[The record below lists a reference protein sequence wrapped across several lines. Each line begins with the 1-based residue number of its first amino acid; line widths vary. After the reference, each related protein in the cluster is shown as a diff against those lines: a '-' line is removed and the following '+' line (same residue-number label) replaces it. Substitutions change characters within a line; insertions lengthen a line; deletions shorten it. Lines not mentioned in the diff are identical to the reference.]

1 MEISVSIIYF
11 LCMFILCKT
20 AEITQTH
27 SVSEMQKHKDSHS
40 ANNSDTEGSNQFRFY
55 KRNDIL
61 VAEQT
66 QPHTNTKWSPWTP
79 IPNGHNLRYNTTN
92 LKENAVTSIVESD
105 VNIIVAAGN
114 NATRNN
120 TKLEQTVSNGTFN
133 EIFSNTTYQS
143 ASADY
148 NNRSH
153 VVTSS
158 SESTKSISNTH
169 NTKTRI
175 SHSKGMTYYF
185 WDTIFLI
192 LKCFKYHWKTGV
204 VDCVTARASTLLE
217 GLLGIGGNKRHQ
229 LLNKEQNELMP
240 YDEVLEES
248 PRNDEEGLQIGE
260 DDEYEDEDGDEEDV
274 YDEGTR
280 DSSEGELVRKS
291 NKKHTNK
298 NNQ

>member
-1 MEISVSIIYF
+1 
-11 LCMFILCKT
+11 MFILCKT

-27 SVSEMQKHKDSHS
+27 SLSETLKQKDFHS
-40 ANNSDTEGSNQFRFY
+40 ENNSDIEGSNKFKFY
-55 KRNDIL
+55 KRNDII
-61 VAEQT
+61 ASEQI

-79 IPNGHNLRYNTTN
+79 IPNGHNLRYNTSTN
-92 LKENAVTSIVESD
+92 D
-105 VNIIVAAGN
+105 VNIIAAGN

-120 TKLEQTVSNGTFN
+120 TKLEETVSKGTFN
-133 EIFSNTTYQS
+133 KTFSNTTHQS
-143 ASADY
+143 AFTNN

-169 NTKTRI
+169 NAKPRI

-185 WDTIFLI
+185 WDAILLI
-192 LKCFKYHWKTGV
+192 LKCFKYHWKTGM

-217 GLLGIGGNKRHQ
+217 GLLGIGGTRRHQ
-229 LLNKEQNELMP
+229 VLNKEQNELMP
-240 YDEVLEES
+240 YNEVLEET

-260 DDEYEDEDGDEEDV
+260 DDEYEDEDEEDV
-274 YDEGTR
+274 YDEGNR
-280 DSSEGELVRKS
+280 DSSEGELVRKCN
-291 NKKHTNK
+291 NKYTNK